1 MLPGLAR
8 EESGVSRILIRL
20 APRTASAFDRS
31 RPPGALSG
39 GPRPSASRRSG
50 VSNPPAWGGSEGPA
64 MLNRTNRNLSANL
77 HRSNLGTRSLAIT
90 ANANNNGSLTLR
102 TAHARHLF
110 VDVRAVVEE
119 YPAFV
124 GIEVPFI
131 AMMMGL
137 KPTRPAMFP
146 TSGSSPEATQLL
158 ASCLPRDQQG
168 QPIVNLAIPDA
179 IPVDG
184 RTRRGAA
191 TRTTTPRRP
200 TRTPLLGWRHD
211 RSRRA
216 DRAAQAVLV
225 SDAAP

>member
-1 MLPGLAR
+1 
-8 EESGVSRILIRL
+8 
-20 APRTASAFDRS
+20 
-31 RPPGALSG
+31 
-39 GPRPSASRRSG
+39 
-50 VSNPPAWGGSEGPA
+50 

-90 ANANNNGSLTLR
+90 ANANINGSLTLR

-119 YPAFV
+119 YPDFV

-137 KPTRPAMFP
+137 KPMKPAMSP
-146 TSGSSPEATQLL
+146 MYGSSPESSQLAT
-158 ASCLPRDQQG
+158 SCPPRCQQG
-168 QPIVNLAIPDA
+168 QPIIILAIPDA
-179 IPVDG
+179 IPAVDHPVDG

-200 TRTPLLGWRHD
+200 ARTTLLGWRRD